1 MATLASMVGD
11 VGLGRYA
18 SPARGN
24 PARGNPGER
33 GVRQDAKGGDGDNR
47 FATSRGF
54 LATDRVPDTIFG
66 IPVVAS
72 EDRYTKVDLDFFR
85 KHPEA
90 GGYYDMGDGEGV
102 EDGSSEGAPVQDDA
116 PRQYKVRRG
125 DTASKIAREHGVDLT
140 TFAKWNGTGVKGLD
154 KIRPGQL
161 LWVAGPYPGPNRNP
175 GNVKNRGNYEGRD
188 PKHKG
193 KFAKFDTPEHGLN
206 AAARVVDRLA
216 ADLQAT
222 GLTNATPFSVISRY
236 APASDGNDPEE
247 HARNIVGGA
256 GVGLY
261 DRLHDMSV
269 KQKAGLLRGLTRF
282 ETSKEASDW
291 FRQADYETAAGLIDV
306 APPPERAANEYGG
319 NMSPEDVKPLLVRDK
334 DGKITEYMTTHSIV
348 RSGVGDQEGML
359 VVIPQVVRGKELSA
373 EDAYDEYRMTGLHW
387 GSAKTAEEADALAQ
401 RVHEDEARRWGPW
414 WNAYI
419 EEHPDE
425 LSEKLKAEIEKSR
438 EQEEKNER

>member
-1 MATLASMVGD
+1 MTTLASAIGEA
-11 VGLGRYA
+11 GLGRYA
-18 SPARGN
+18 SSAG
-24 PARGNPGER
+24 GNPGER
-33 GVRQDAKGGDGDNR
+33 GVRQDARGGDGDNR
-47 FATSRGF
+47 FATSRSF

-72 EDRYTKVDLDFFR
+72 EDRYTKADLDFFR

-102 EDGSSEGAPVQDDA
+102 EDGSPEGAPVQDDA
-116 PRQYKVRRG
+116 PRQYKVRQG
-125 DTASKIAREHGVDLT
+125 DTASKIAREHGVGLA

-161 LWVAGPYPGPNRNP
+161 LWVAEPYPEPNRNP

-206 AAARVVDRLA
+206 AAARAVDRLA

-247 HARNIVGGA
+247 HARNIVGDA

-261 DRLHDMSV
+261 TPFSKMTP
-269 KQKAGLLRGLTRF
+269 KQKEGFLRGLVRF

-291 FRQADYETAAGLIDV
+291 YRQADYKTAAELID
-306 APPPERAANEYGG
+306 AGPLERAANEYGG
-319 NMSPEDVKPLLVRDK
+319 NMSPGDVKPLLVRDN

-348 RSGVGDQEGML
+348 RPGVGDQEGEL

-387 GSAKTAEEADALAQ
+387 GSAKTAEEADALAR
-401 RVHEDEARRWGPW
+401 RVHEDEARRWGSW

-425 LSEKLKAEIEKSR
+425 LSEKLKTEIEKSK
-438 EQEEKNER
+438 EQEER